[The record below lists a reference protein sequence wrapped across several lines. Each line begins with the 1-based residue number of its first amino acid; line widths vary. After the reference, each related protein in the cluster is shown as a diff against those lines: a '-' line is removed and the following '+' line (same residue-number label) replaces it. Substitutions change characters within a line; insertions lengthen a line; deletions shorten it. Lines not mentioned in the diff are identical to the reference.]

1 MRVRLNQERLG
12 IAGNYG
18 ASNTMTLAL
27 VTLYGETD
35 TVRGYRANRSRF
47 TAFLNECTQ
56 ATPPDCPS
64 QQRIRELCP
73 LSKRLKLYVSEWG
86 MAEPSHYVIL
96 HRIIQPG
103 VPDVFQLK
111 CARLLRRSANLDA
124 MIDGITMTWPSNN
137 PEVACGQTPIIERR
151 HMSGASVSVEVLECD
166 ELKRELRV
174 SVETMGLY
182 CNPSEVSV
190 WGHPG
195 KTVFSIADDGEISLV
210 RVRPHAPNVTKFNV
224 ILWGDVGSNVLGD
237 AHDMPRHIV
246 PQIKGA
252 EEYMPL
258 DSVETNML
266 RWALETRILPYIAIS
281 HTTQRGDIF
290 CLSYDPEAD
299 DCIVT
304 RVAENHKIVGL
315 PKVLRVTGDGE
326 DVYVP
331 DLALADRLKT
341 LFLKGTHTETIRRL
355 LRTMGYKNWE
365 HLRVAFEN
373 WGLPLTLEEEDRMS
387 IIKSEL

>member
-1 MRVRLNQERLG
+1 MRVRLNQEG
-12 IAGNYG
+12 PYG

-35 TVRGYRANRSRF
+35 TVRGYRANRNRF
-47 TAFLNECTQ
+47 TAFLAECVAQ
-56 ATPPDCPS
+56 TPPDCPS

-73 LSKRLKLYVSEWG
+73 VAKRVKLYVSEWG
-86 MAEPSHYVIL
+86 MTEPSHYVIL
-96 HRIIQPG
+96 HRVTTPG
-103 VPDVFQLK
+103 LPDIFKLG
-111 CARLLRRSANLDA
+111 CARLLRCLSNLDS
-124 MIDGITMTWPSNN
+124 MIDGVHITWPSNN
-137 PEVACGQTPIIERR
+137 PEVACGQTALLMRQ
-151 HMSGASVSVEVLECD
+151 HMSGASVSVDMEASP
-166 ELKRELRV
+166 ELQQELLL
-174 SVETMGLY
+174 SVETMHLF
-182 CNPSEVSV
+182 NSQDVVSV

-195 KTVFSIADDGEISLV
+195 KTVFEVTPNGVISLV
-210 RVRPHAPNVTKFNV
+210 RVRPHAPNVVKFNV
-224 ILWGDVGSNVLGD
+224 VLWGDVAGNVLPD
-237 AHDMPRHIV
+237 ARDMPRHIV

-266 RWALETRILPYIAIS
+266 RWALESRLLPYIAIS

-315 PKVLRVTGDGE
+315 PKVLRVVGNGE